1 MLIIPRKLAPK
12 LRENLNL
19 FDEEKNKSVWVERK
33 TKFYIAS
40 KEQMLINLCYNP
52 NKTIFIDFL
61 EKLTINIDNTFT
73 VSNKIT
79 LIADYNKNYL
89 NKSDKDNMESIITP
103 YGLKVFCPNDETRVS
118 ASAKTHI
125 DDLISDYETYGNEFC
140 SDTPYK
146 TDNFASLV
154 TNIEC
159 GKILPFL
166 CFQIR

>member
-89 NKSDKDNMESIITP
+89 NISFFCWSKIISALLARGRVDQPSEFVAGVQYTLIGTWHTLTSCRFATCSI
-103 YGLKVFCPNDETRVS
+103 S
-118 ASAKTHI
+118 ASYTI
-125 DDLISDYETYGNEFC
+125 PSIGRN
-140 SDTPYK
+140 
-146 TDNFASLV
+146 SLK
-154 TNIEC
+154 NS
-159 GKILPFL
+159 G
-166 CFQIR
+166 